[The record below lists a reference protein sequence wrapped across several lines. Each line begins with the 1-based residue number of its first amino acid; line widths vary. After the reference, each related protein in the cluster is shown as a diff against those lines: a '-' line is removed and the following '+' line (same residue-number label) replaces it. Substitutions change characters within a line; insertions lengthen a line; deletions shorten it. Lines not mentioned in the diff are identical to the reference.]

1 VGSCAKELAWL
12 KVLIMLWA
20 WLCSGVGRSVDWC
33 GLGLLIDLTTSHGW
47 AFYVVWF
54 DCGHL

>member
-1 VGSCAKELAWL
+1 MAKGFDYVVGMAVS
-12 KVLIMLWA
+12 
-20 WLCSGVGRSVDWC
+20 VGRSVVDWC

-54 DCGHL
+54 DYRHS